1 MLKIVIIDDEKN
13 VRIVIKK
20 LLTFIKMAYE
30 VVGEAPSVIE
40 GKEIIEKTNP
50 DIVLLDIKLD
60 DGTGFDLLKQLSKI
74 DFKLIF
80 ITAYNEYA
88 IKAFK
93 FSALDY
99 ILKPI
104 DPTELKEAIEK
115 AKDAIDTKNELDLLL
130 QNMENNKN
138 AAFDKLVIKTTQKTY
153 FIKTD
158 EILYFQS
165 DGSYTKVITQDYK
178 VLASK
183 NLKYFQEI
191 LPKDQFIRPHQS
203 YLINKL
209 RTSGLKNNAILL
221 DNGVEI
227 PISVRR
233 KSEIIKL
240 LDM

>member
-20 LLTFIKMAYE
+20 LLTFIEMEYE
-30 VVGEAPSVIE
+30 VVGEAPSVLE
-40 GKEIIEKTNP
+40 GKEVILKTKP
-50 DIVLLDIKLD
+50 DIVLLDIKLE
-60 DGTGFDLLKQLSKI
+60 DGTGFDLLKQLSEI

-104 DPTELKEAIEK
+104 DPTELKEAVEK
-115 AKDAIDTKNELDLLL
+115 AKNAIDTKNELDLLL
-130 QNMENNKN
+130 QNMEDNKN
-138 AAFDKLVIKTTQKTY
+138 AEFEKLVIKTTQKTY
-153 FIKTD
+153 FIKID

-165 DGSYTKVITQDYK
+165 DGSYTKVITQDYN

-191 LPKDQFIRPHQS
+191 LSKEQFIRPHQS
-203 YLINKL
+203 YLINKAQ
-209 RTSGLKNNAILL
+209 TSGLKGNAIILN
-221 DNGVEI
+221 NGVEI

-233 KSEIIKL
+233 KAEIIKL
-240 LDM
+240 LEA